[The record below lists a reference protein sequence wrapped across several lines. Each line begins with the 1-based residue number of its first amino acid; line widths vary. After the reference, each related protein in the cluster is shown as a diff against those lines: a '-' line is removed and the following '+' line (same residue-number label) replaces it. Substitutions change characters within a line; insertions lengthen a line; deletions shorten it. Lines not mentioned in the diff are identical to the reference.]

1 MVILGK
7 EGRQRKEGWE
17 ANEGKEGRR
26 KQGGKE
32 GKEGRREGRNR
43 IVWLIVVVV
52 VRTLLLLGPTYH
64 KLQRGKEGRGEAR
77 GARNQQISKQ
87 EAS

>member
-26 KQGGKE
+26 KRGGKE

-52 VRTLLLLGPTYH
+52 VRTLLLLGPTTSYS
-64 KLQRGKEGRGEAR
+64 EGRKAEEKQGR
-77 GARNQQISKQ
+77 KQISKQ